1 MTTIKV
7 RWIHQ
12 IALLANK
19 LWNQFRQVW
28 TSFSM
33 SFSYRPLSRRH
44 CLWVNRVT
52 IIGCLLSLL
61 KFINCKKKKFINSH
75 TLFAE
80 TFREALS
87 RSVAIFD
94 CVDDFVLLLTA
105 MSHCKKSFLLLCMIV
120 ILLCGNGC
128 DCEKFDDEDIVV
140 IHTKYGRIVKIT
152 QMDPKEGGNILFVD
166 EYMKERWLWHICK
179 STL

>member
-52 IIGCLLSLL
+52 LIGCLLSLL

-80 TFREALS
+80 TFREAFF

-94 CVDDFVLLLTA
+94 CVLMFLFCCWLQCRIAKNLFCYCVWFCYVEMVATA
-105 MSHCKKSFLLLCMIV
+105 KSSMMRTSSSFTPSMAV
-120 ILLCGNGC
+120 
-128 DCEKFDDEDIVV
+128 
-140 IHTKYGRIVKIT
+140 
-152 QMDPKEGGNILFVD
+152 
-166 EYMKERWLWHICK
+166 
-179 STL
+179 